1 MMFEPKISDQH
12 NIDRLSQGLITH
24 ADFYFARYLATQ
36 GQVNDSEL
44 IGLFA
49 DLSQSLSQQHS
60 CLDLKRYTN
69 TERLL
74 HLLKNC
80 RCVGTEDRKNDQTK
94 PLMLEGNLLFLN
106 KFFQFE
112 CRIAE
117 QLISRNRQVADVDH
131 NRLKKLLNALF
142 YSSPTTHASKHGV
155 PEIDWQ
161 LVAAYQALVSHLT
174 IITGGPGTGKTT
186 TVFKILNVWS
196 SLQINEVLPGDIRL
210 AAPTGKAAMRL
221 SESLARSAKTQESTA
236 LTVVDGTPSNTP
248 ERVVT
253 LHR

>member
-12 NIDRLSQGLITH
+12 NIDRLSQGLISH
-24 ADFYFARYLATQ
+24 ADFYFARYLATE

-60 CLDLKRYTN
+60 CLDLERYAN

-142 YSSPTTHASKHGV
+142 YSSPTTHATEHEV
-155 PEIDWQ
+155 PR
-161 LVAAYQALVSHLT
+161 
-174 IITGGPGTGKTT
+174 
-186 TVFKILNVWS
+186 N
-196 SLQINEVLPGDIRL
+196 
-210 AAPTGKAAMRL
+210 
-221 SESLARSAKTQESTA
+221 
-236 LTVVDGTPSNTP
+236 
-248 ERVVT
+248 
-253 LHR
+253 